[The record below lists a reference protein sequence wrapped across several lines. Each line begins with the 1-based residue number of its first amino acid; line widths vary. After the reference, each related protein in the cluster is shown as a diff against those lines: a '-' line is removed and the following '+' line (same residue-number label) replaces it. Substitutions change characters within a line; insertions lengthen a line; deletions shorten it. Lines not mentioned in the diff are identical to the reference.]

1 MKRCDWSYDPKLKVL
16 RSSFQGSSIRGPQWM
31 LLESQ
36 GEADRVEQRKF
47 FFFFFFRKFLK
58 RETRLKRRARLS
70 QVGERKEKAFQ
81 TSGKA

>member
-1 MKRCDWSYDPKLKVL
+1 
-16 RSSFQGSSIRGPQWM
+16 M

-47 FFFFFFRKFLK
+47 FFFFFFRKLLK
-58 RETRLKRRARLS
+58 RETRLKKRARLS

>member
-1 MKRCDWSYDPKLKVL
+1 M
-16 RSSFQGSSIRGPQWM
+16 M

-47 FFFFFFRKFLK
+47 FFFFFRKFLK
-58 RETRLKRRARLS
+58 RETRLKKRARLS